1 MVKILAAYV
10 AVGFVVMEILYFFV
24 WCKPFDLYWA
34 VPTPNSQCNVATN
47 HLITNAVFNISSD
60 VFLLILALQ
69 MVVRS
74 QLPLHR
80 KLVLGVIFGLGIFV
94 VLASILNKYYS
105 FTNPYGQAWTFWYT
119 RESSTALLVANL
131 PYTWTLLRRLFN
143 LRAFDLQA
151 SQQTA
156 TSMST
161 CPQNAVFGYHSNRT
175 KRARTRGQLQPS
187 LTGTT
192 VADPPPSASLSPKST
207 SKSLPKTARSDSHFS
222 SASPGLPFL
231 PPVAELPPPN
241 TLYVPR
247 RPEMLRADT
256 APPACLESGLV
267 DFSGTRT
274 RSKSPTAHTHCRS
287 DNDLLR
293 PWHDGD
299 SYLYSASSASASGG
313 EDDLE
318 YDDAGVCALHGD
330 PPSSNHAAAARHRH
344 QHHEGAHA
352 CAVDGLSLG
361 LGADGWGE
369 GDAWHGR
376 LHMQQRQLARQHER
390 MRRRSTRGARSRSR
404 AESVL
409 ALRSRLGLPVE
420 LQEVPGGGER
430 ESGGVEGADHSPR
443 KERAKS
449 LDARGR
455 SRSRSRTRHRNNN
468 PHPFPLPL
476 PPPPPHLPK
485 TTTSTHPPVPTYPS
499 PVLPSLNSPQLPPP
513 PSPVLGL
520 SRAPPLAAKSSADQ
534 HLPTDSSLAAAPA
547 STSSSTTARALATAD
562 FEAAKARAASRGCHG
577 GAVDALLELEREIL
591 MSEEEDED
599 EEEEGDVEQASGQ
612 GRAAESAQ
620 QQKQKQAFASPA
632 LVIHSRDDGEPSHAT
647 TAPTLPSANPHNS
660 HGTSSSPSP
669 YHHPPQNTT
678 LHTNPSASAS
688 ALSLPLSHLTSSS
701 TSTSKYY
708 DTLVDAYAY
717 GSSAHDNNPDADMD
731 ADADVDS
738 DALDAGE
745 TTPLTED
752 PPSRSLELG
761 RAAPA
766 SSSGE
771 EGVGSSDGE
780 RAKTKEKDGWGWGG
794 RCASRERRGVKSSGR
809 QKAKERDRGVW
820 RGVVGAG
827 VDRMVREDRERERER
842 ERQG

>member
-1 MVKILAAYV
+1 MGLCLRAESWIWYSCVMVIAIARFVSRTLLFRGDIKRLQIDDWLMFAALCTYTTLLVTINIVATTETNLFPPNFDWDALTSSDIHSRIFGSKLVLVVEQCQCATIWAVKACLLIMYYRLTYVLTIALRENFVVKILAAYV

-344 QHHEGAHA
+344 Q
-352 CAVDGLSLG
+352 
-361 LGADGWGE
+361 
-369 GDAWHGR
+369 
-376 LHMQQRQLARQHER
+376 
-390 MRRRSTRGARSRSR
+390 
-404 AESVL
+404 
-409 ALRSRLGLPVE
+409 
-420 LQEVPGGGER
+420 
-430 ESGGVEGADHSPR
+430 
-443 KERAKS
+443 
-449 LDARGR
+449 
-455 SRSRSRTRHRNNN
+455 
-468 PHPFPLPL
+468 
-476 PPPPPHLPK
+476 
-485 TTTSTHPPVPTYPS
+485 
-499 PVLPSLNSPQLPPP
+499 
-513 PSPVLGL
+513 
-520 SRAPPLAAKSSADQ
+520 
-534 HLPTDSSLAAAPA
+534 
-547 STSSSTTARALATAD
+547 
-562 FEAAKARAASRGCHG
+562 
-577 GAVDALLELEREIL
+577 
-591 MSEEEDED
+591 
-599 EEEEGDVEQASGQ
+599 
-612 GRAAESAQ
+612 
-620 QQKQKQAFASPA
+620 
-632 LVIHSRDDGEPSHAT
+632 
-647 TAPTLPSANPHNS
+647 
-660 HGTSSSPSP
+660 
-669 YHHPPQNTT
+669 
-678 LHTNPSASAS
+678 
-688 ALSLPLSHLTSSS
+688 
-701 TSTSKYY
+701 
-708 DTLVDAYAY
+708 
-717 GSSAHDNNPDADMD
+717 
-731 ADADVDS
+731 
-738 DALDAGE
+738 
-745 TTPLTED
+745 
-752 PPSRSLELG
+752 
-761 RAAPA
+761 
-766 SSSGE
+766 
-771 EGVGSSDGE
+771 
-780 RAKTKEKDGWGWGG
+780 
-794 RCASRERRGVKSSGR
+794 
-809 QKAKERDRGVW
+809 
-820 RGVVGAG
+820 
-827 VDRMVREDRERERER
+827 
-842 ERQG
+842 